1 MRTLQMMQDNRLIGH
16 LLALVCAF
24 VWGITFVS
32 TKVLLEAMTPVEILL
47 TRFVIGYALLWIVWP
62 KRMRKPSGREEWL
75 FAAAGLTGICLYYL
89 LENIALVYTRA
100 SNVGVVVCLS
110 PFFTVLLE
118 RLFIG
123 RGRIGGG
130 FFAGLALSLAGVALI
145 SWPAGSAVQFNPK
158 GDLLAAAA
166 ALVWAFYCLFVN
178 KIAAAGFEV
187 LPATRRIFLYGIVM
201 MLPFAA
207 ALDASWNPAGWMMP
221 VCVGNL
227 LFLGALASGLCFVF
241 WSRSV
246 AVLGAVR
253 STVYIYLVPVV
264 TVVMAAVI
272 LDEPLGVPVLSG
284 VALVIAG
291 LVISQKSAGR
301 R

>member
-1 MRTLQMMQDNRLIGH
+1 MRESRLSGH
-16 LLALVCAF
+16 LLALTCAF

-32 TKVLLEAMTPVEILL
+32 TKVLLETMTPVEILV
-47 TRFVIGYALLWIVWP
+47 TRFVIGYVLLWIVWP
-62 KRMRKPSGREEWL
+62 RRMRKPSGREELL
-75 FAAAGLTGICLYYL
+75 FVAAGFTGICLYYL

-110 PFFTVLLE
+110 PFFTVLVE
-118 RLFIG
+118 RFFIG
-123 RGRIGGG
+123 QRRLGAG
-130 FFAGLALSLAGVALI
+130 FFAGLVLSLTGVALI
-145 SWPAGSAVQFNPK
+145 SWSGDSAVEFSLK
-158 GDLLAAAA
+158 GDLLAAVA

-178 KIAAAGFEV
+178 KIAVAGFEV
-187 LPATRRIFLYGIVM
+187 LPATRRIFFYGIVM
-201 MLPFAA
+201 MLPFAWA
-207 ALDASWNPAGWMMP
+207 MDFSWTPVEWLSP
-221 VCVGNL
+221 VCMGNL
-227 LFLGALASGLCFVF
+227 LFLGVLASGLCFVF

-264 TVVMAAVI
+264 TVLTAAVV
-272 LDEPLGVPVLSG
+272 LDEPLGVKVLSG
-284 VALVIAG
+284 VVLVIVG